1 MGWLYRVAGV
11 VFIAVL
17 IARHVPTTRI
27 SLLLRPAGTQGP
39 QIMSAFEKFLK
50 TIPRWPISLTA
61 QRSRKHLRRHSR
73 AAGKEPRSTPRQPQD
88 DIGVALARTEKRPQQ
103 TGHTVWQCE

>member
-39 QIMSAFEKFLK
+39 QIMSAFEKFLEDNPEMADK
-50 TIPRWPISLTA
+50 PYG
-61 QRSRKHLRRHSR
+61 
-73 AAGKEPRSTPRQPQD
+73 AAIAETLKKAFPCSGQGT
-88 DIGVALARTEKRPQQ
+88 
-103 TGHTVWQCE
+103 